1 MAKLVETFVCVT
13 WVTSPLSVPAQVEQH
28 NERDANMNI
37 EIEEWVEG
45 FVVTVK
51 DLGREIVKESEIF
64 ETREEA
70 ESCLDKW
77 NK

>member
-1 MAKLVETFVCVT
+1 
-13 WVTSPLSVPAQVEQH
+13 
-28 NERDANMNI
+28 MNI
-37 EIEEWVEG
+37 EIEEWAEG

-70 ESCLDKW
+70 ESCFDKW